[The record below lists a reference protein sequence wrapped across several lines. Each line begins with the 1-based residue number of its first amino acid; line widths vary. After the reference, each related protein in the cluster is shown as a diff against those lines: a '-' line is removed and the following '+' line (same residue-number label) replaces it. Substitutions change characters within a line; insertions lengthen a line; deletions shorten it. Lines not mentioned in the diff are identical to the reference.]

1 MSLFV
6 YPLCVSVCVC
16 TFRESATT
24 IRAGSP
30 LSLPPP
36 SKMQRKFPREIS
48 IGKQAAIRI
57 ERSSTPER
65 SDATEAS
72 TSGLRYGGC
81 CRGGVRPREKE
92 GRGERTETVELHIR
106 IETCGGGRGKKGKL
120 KRDKRGGGAI
130 ERVNGGVKTKEK
142 VDPETE
148 KRERERGKWK
158 DEKKRQTEG
167 EGNIG
172 GEGKRDGE
180 KDRRG

>member
-6 YPLCVSVCVC
+6 YPPCVSVCVC

-24 IRAGSP
+24 IRAGPP
-30 LSLPPP
+30 LPLPPP
-36 SKMQRKFPREIS
+36 PKMQRKFPREIS

-148 KRERERGKWK
+148 KKERKREREVER
-158 DEKKRQTEG
+158 
-167 EGNIG
+167 
-172 GEGKRDGE
+172 
-180 KDRRG
+180 